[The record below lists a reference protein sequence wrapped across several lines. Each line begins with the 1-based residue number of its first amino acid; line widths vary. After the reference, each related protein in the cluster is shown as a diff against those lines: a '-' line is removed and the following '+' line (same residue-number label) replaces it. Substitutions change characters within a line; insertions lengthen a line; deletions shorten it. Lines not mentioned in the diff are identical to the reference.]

1 MLKRLGALL
10 CGVLILAGAALI
22 PSGNRAGTYLSYSLI
37 ALTAFGLDLADGST
51 MGFLFVILAL
61 PQLSW
66 TEALFIAGAAL
77 FILAVVRRPKP
88 TPQELLRS
96 LAISGVAVILSQAA
110 FHAPPVRHLDLALR
124 MMIGA
129 AACFIPYNVHGW
141 KKWDWWPF
149 PYYPVAAAVGTMFPA
164 SIVLA
169 PLIVLTW
176 RSSRPYGRRLE
187 QQCEQSRSAAALH
200 LRTMETLALA
210 IEARDQPLSGRSKR
224 VQIYCVEIA
233 KEVGL
238 PREEVEALRTASL
251 LYDIGELAIPE
262 HITLKSGQLTQ
273 EEFEKVKT
281 HAAVGAAILERARF
295 PYPVVPIVRAH
306 HERWNGTGYPYG
318 LVAEEIPM
326 GARILSAVD
335 AIDSL
340 ASPRQHRPAFPLE
353 EAVRQVVAEAGTAF
367 DPRVVSLIS
376 KRYRQWEKRVAEE
389 SGRQFVDSIYS
400 AQREAK
406 VLFELNRTLGTSLE
420 PCEMFASA
428 REAVGQLVSFETMV
442 LWVERDGVLSPAHLA
457 GDHLALFSSLR
468 IPMGGGVSGRA
479 AEQDE
484 TVANGDPSLE
494 MGHLG
499 SALHLCPFQ
508 DILSAPVHAGDVRA
522 ALSLYRATGTRFTN
536 EDGRV
541 LLSIAGKFAMPLANG
556 FRFQQLT
563 DEALTDPLTGLPN
576 AKALA
581 AKLNDMSTLAA
592 VVVCD
597 LDGFKQVNDRYGH
610 LTGNRLL
617 EALADGFR
625 RSCREQDF
633 VARMG
638 GDEFV
643 LLLPQLKAEDIAAR
657 LAQFRAMVRTTGH
670 AVCGSPVVDASF
682 GSASYPRDGVTP
694 DELLACADR
703 RMYRRKAG
711 QKAGVV
717 EMQPRSIGA

>member
-1 MLKRLGALL
+1 MVKKIGSLL

-22 PSGNRAGTYLSYSLI
+22 PSGNRAGIYLSYSLI
-37 ALTAFGLDLADGST
+37 ALTAFGLDLADGSS

-61 PQLSW
+61 PQLNW
-66 TEALFIAGAAL
+66 TEALFIAGSAL
-77 FILAVVRRPKP
+77 FILAVVRKPRPN
-88 TPQELLRS
+88 PQDLLRS
-96 LAISGVAVILSQAA
+96 LGVSALAVIVSQAA
-110 FHAPPVRHLDLALR
+110 FHAPHVRQLDLALR

-129 AACFIPYNVHGW
+129 AACFIPYNVQGW
-141 KKWDWWPF
+141 KKWDMWPF

-164 SIVLA
+164 SIVLM

-187 QQCEQSRSAAALH
+187 EQCEQSRSDAALH
-200 LRTMETLALA
+200 QRTMETLALA
-210 IEARDQPLSGRSKR
+210 IEARDQPLAGRSRR

-233 KEVGL
+233 RELGL
-238 PREEVEALRTASL
+238 SREEIEALSTASL

-262 HITLKSGQLTQ
+262 HITLKSGHLTQ

-295 PYPVVPIVRAH
+295 PYPVVPIVRSH
-306 HERWNGTGYPYG
+306 HERWAGGGYPDG
-318 LVAEEIPM
+318 LSYEQIPI

-335 AIDSL
+335 AVDAI
-340 ASPRQHRPAFPLE
+340 ASPRQHRPAFPLA
-353 EAVRQVVAEAGTAF
+353 EAVQRVVSESGTAF
-367 DPRVVSLIS
+367 DPRVTALIA

-389 SGRQFVDSIYS
+389 SGRQFVDSIFS

-406 VLFELNRTLGTSLE
+406 VLFELNRTLGTSLD
-420 PCEMFASA
+420 PAHMFSSA
-428 REAVGQLVSFETMV
+428 RDAVSQIVAFETMV
-442 LWVERDGVLSPAHLA
+442 LWVERDGFLTPAHLA
-457 GDHLALFSSLR
+457 GNHLSIFSSLR
-468 IPMGGGVSGRA
+468 IPLGAGVSGRA
-479 AEQDE
+479 AME
-484 TVANGDPSLE
+484 TENPRSGDPGLE
-494 MGHLG
+494 MGQLG
-499 SALHLCPFQ
+499 AALCPFH
-508 DILSAPVHAGDVRA
+508 DVLSAPVRAGDTRA
-522 ALSLYRATGTRFTN
+522 ALSLYRAYGLRFSN
-536 EDGRV
+536 EDGRI
-541 LLSIAGKFAMPLANG
+541 LFSIASKFGVPLSNG
-556 FRFQQLT
+556 LRFQQLY
-563 DEALTDPLTGLPN
+563 DAALTDPLTGLPN

-581 AKLNDMSTLAA
+581 SRLEKMATVAA

-597 LDGFKQVNDRYGH
+597 LDGFKQVNDVYGH

-617 EALADGFR
+617 EAVAEGFR
-625 RSCREQDF
+625 KSCREDDF

-643 LLLPQLKAEDIAAR
+643 LLLPQLESDDIAAR
-657 LAQFRAMVRTTGH
+657 LAQFRGMVRATGA

-682 GSASYPRDGVTP
+682 GSASYPRDGATP

-717 EMQPRSIGA
+717 EMQPRSLGA